1 MNWVSVKMM
10 KTFKADLHIHT
21 CLSHCAELEMT
32 PKNIVKESEKRGLNI
47 IGICD
52 HNSSENVISV
62 KKCAENMDLDIIGGI
77 EITTR
82 EEVHVLALFDNEK
95 SLQAMQRIIDNNL
108 IETDDERIYGDQV
121 IVNENDEVLGFNK
134 RLTIGATEQSIES
147 IVNSIHKLGG
157 IAIASHV
164 DRERFGLISQLGF
177 IPEGLVLDALEISNK
192 NQFQKHCDRLLPI
205 VTFSDAHSLKDIG
218 KNYTS
223 FSMENPTFDEI
234 KKSLRG
240 EEGRKIEI

>member
-1 MNWVSVKMM
+1 MM

-21 CLSHCAELEMT
+21 CLSYCAELEMT

-77 EITTR
+77 EITSK

-95 SLQAMQRIIDNNL
+95 SLYKMQQIIYDNL
-108 IETDDERIYGDQV
+108 IETKDEKIYGDQV

-134 RLTIGATEQSIES
+134 KLLLGSVEMSIES
-147 IVNSIHKLGG
+147 IVNSIHELGG

-164 DRERFGLISQLGF
+164 DRERFGIISQLGF
-177 IPEGLVLDALEISNK
+177 IPAGLMLDALEISNK
-192 NQFQKHCDRLLPI
+192 DQIQKFSDGSLPI
-205 VTFSDAHSLKDIG
+205 VTFSDAHSLKEIG
-218 KNYTS
+218 RNYTS
-223 FSMENPTFDEI
+223 FFMENPTFAEM

-240 EEGRKIEI
+240 IEGRKIEI